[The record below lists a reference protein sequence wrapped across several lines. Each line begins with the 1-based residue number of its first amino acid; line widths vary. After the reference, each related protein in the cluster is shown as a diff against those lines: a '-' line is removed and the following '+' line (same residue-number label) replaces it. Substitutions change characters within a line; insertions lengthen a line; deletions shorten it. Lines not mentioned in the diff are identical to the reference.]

1 MSASTTDGRPDNQG
15 TALLILVLAI
25 GSWVGGSLFL
35 AVPAMILAHMEQ
47 KKIDRGEVTAAHRGF
62 VVAGY
67 WTALVHIVVSILGIV
82 FFCGIWGLMLGGF
95 GLASL
100 GSAVSR

>member
-35 AVPAMILAHMEQ
+35 AIPALILAHMEQ
-47 KKIDRGEVTAAHRGF
+47 KKIDRGEVTRAYRGF

-67 WTALVHIVVSILGIV
+67 WTALVHIVAAVLGIF

-100 GSAVSR
+100 GSAASH